1 MMDWEH
7 LRYLLAIQR
16 EGNLTRA
23 AATLG
28 VTRTTV
34 GRRLQRLEE
43 DLGVRLFDR
52 TPEGLVATGPAL
64 DLVSTAAQMEALV
77 FAAENKLLSQDPTL
91 RGPLR
96 VSTTDFVHEC
106 FSQAIAGFAAQH
118 PEVELTLVTDDAF
131 ASLTR
136 READVVIRLANKPD
150 PNLFG
155 KRIARLHFALFA
167 APSLVERFGPG
178 TPLEDWPWVGW
189 DKQGEGIWLD
199 QWLEHHAPGARFALR
214 ISSFPACLRSVLD
227 GVGVGF
233 LPRRLGQ
240 ARGLH
245 PLGPELGKEARDLWA
260 LTLPELAANPR
271 VRAFLDHAYE
281 AF

>member
-23 AATLG
+23 AAALG

-34 GRRLQRLEE
+34 GRRLQRLETE
-43 DLGVRLFDR
+43 LGLRLFDR
-52 TPEGLVATGPAL
+52 TPEGLLATAPAL
-64 DLVSTAAQMEALV
+64 DLVETATQVEALV
-77 FAAENKLLSQDPTL
+77 FAAENKLLSQDTTL

-106 FSQAIAGFAAQH
+106 FAGAIAAFALQH
-118 PEVELTLVTDDAF
+118 PEVELTLITDDAF

-150 PNLFG
+150 AHLLG
-155 KRIARLHFALFA
+155 RRIARLRFALFA
-167 APSLVERFGPG
+167 APALVQLHGQD
-178 TPLEDWPWVGW
+178 TPLHAWPWVGW
-189 DKQGEGIWLD
+189 DSQGEGVWLD
-199 QWLEHHAPGARFALR
+199 QWLAHHAPGATMALR
-214 ISSFPACLRSVLD
+214 ISSFPACLRSVVD
-227 GVGVGF
+227 GVGVSF
-233 LPRRLGQ
+233 LPSRLGQ
-240 ARGLH
+240 ELGLH
-245 PLGPELGKEARDLWA
+245 PLGVELGEEARDLWA

-271 VRAFLDHAYE
+271 VRAFLDHAYAE
-281 AF
+281 F